1 MDFFVSLLL
10 KNWRLV
16 LLGTVIASLAAFSWL
31 QTSRLKSALEEL
43 SLIEVTANAAQAQT
57 EANLETI
64 QRAVPIMVEQAQTNA
79 VRNYMDRHRSNKPDH
94 VVCPVAT
101 GLRIPGGSGQVA
113 SATVTYEPTGELVA
127 PDPEFIRACARDAGR
142 LQLWQQLCTLN
153 TQLCEVVK

>member
-10 KNWRLV
+10 KNWKLV
-16 LLGTVIASLAAFSWL
+16 LLGTVISCLVGLLAL
-31 QTSRLKSALEEL
+31 QTTRLDSAKAEL
-43 SLIEVTANAAQAQT
+43 AEIQRVANEAQTQT